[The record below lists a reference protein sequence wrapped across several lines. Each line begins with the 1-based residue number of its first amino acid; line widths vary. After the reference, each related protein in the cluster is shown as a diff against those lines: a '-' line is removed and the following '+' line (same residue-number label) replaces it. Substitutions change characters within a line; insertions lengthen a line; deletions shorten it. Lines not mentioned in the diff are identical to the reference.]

1 MHHCSLVTNNKCFLC
16 EEQIFPKIPSSFL
29 LIFAPCLR
37 DARLLQVMCQLRGIF
52 FENFGEISLDGLN
65 HERTQS
71 TTRLVPN
78 CKVAYATLLPGP
90 FTQQKNVSLKK
101 EKLPE
106 VAQTKKNCEAKINY

>member
-1 MHHCSLVTNNKCFLC
+1 MTKIGGQAVNVLVLDELSAK
-16 EEQIFPKIPSSFL
+16 E
-29 LIFAPCLR
+29 
-37 DARLLQVMCQLRGIF
+37 ARAG
-52 FENFGEISLDGLN
+52 
-65 HERTQS
+65 
-71 TTRLVPN
+71 TRLVPN